1 MKRNVDVREISD
13 GKLYTSSDLAR
24 TDTGGCINCGSC
36 CHGMR
41 DTIILDPYDIASFEK
56 GIGKTAHELLSEG
69 RIELGEADGLIL
81 PHLTMS
87 GPEDACT
94 FLDTSG
100 RCSVHTC
107 RPGFCR
113 LYPMGRYYRDRDF
126 RYILLTGECIR
137 KNLTKIR
144 VKKWLGIPD
153 LPRYEQYIRKWHYF
167 LVDTEDMLD
176 EKDRQRE
183 ELRRAGLEEDTADA
197 DLRRQACM
205 YILALFFTKPYGAET
220 DFYEEFASRMAQA
233 RDVLGQEPGTDP

>member
-1 MKRNVDVREISD
+1 MKRDVDVREISD
-13 GKLYTSSDLAR
+13 GKFYTSSDLAR
-24 TDTGGCINCGSC
+24 TDTGGCLNCGSC

-56 GIGKTAHELLSEG
+56 GIGKTARELLSEG

-81 PHLTMS
+81 PHLAMS

-94 FLDTSG
+94 FLDSRG
-100 RCSVHTC
+100 RCTVHMC

-126 RYILLTGECIR
+126 RYILLTGECVR
-137 KNLTKIR
+137 KNLSKIR

-153 LPRYEQYIRKWHYF
+153 LPRYEEYIREWHFF

-183 ELRRAGLEEDTADA
+183 KPDA
-197 DLRRQACM
+197 DLRKQVCT

-233 RDVLGQEPGTDP
+233 RDVLGYAEGDDTDG